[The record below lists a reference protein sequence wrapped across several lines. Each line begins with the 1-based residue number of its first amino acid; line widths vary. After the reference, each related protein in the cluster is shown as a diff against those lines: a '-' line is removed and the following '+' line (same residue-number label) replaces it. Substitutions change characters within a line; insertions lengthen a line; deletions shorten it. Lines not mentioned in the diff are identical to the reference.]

1 MAVGDDDGDDD
12 GATVG
17 VAAVTEGETGG
28 AASAGGTGTGT
39 GTGSARYAEGP
50 STRMNLFT
58 AVNSGLR
65 TAMETDDTAVR
76 KSEVAYSCRDD
87 SSSVEVWVCLL
98 LL

>member
-1 MAVGDDDGDDD
+1 MAVGDDEGDDGGTKVG
-12 GATVG
+12 GAV
-17 VAAVTEGETGG
+17 VMEGETGG
-28 AASAGGTGTGT
+28 AVGAGGAGAGTGT

-76 KSEVAYSCRDD
+76 KSK
-87 SSSVEVWVCLL
+87 
-98 LL
+98 